1 MKQKCEEIIIDQY
14 LKGNISNEFK
24 NNILAGFKLIKE
36 NNPVLKELL
45 MELQNNPIEALKY
58 GEKMFKDIGDNYKE
72 AILKHNPKPSHE
84 ELSLLLNELIK
95 EDEEENK
102 DLGESE

>member
-1 MKQKCEEIIIDQY
+1 MKAKCEEIVIDQY
-14 LKGNISNEFK
+14 LKGNITNEFK

-36 NNPVLKELL
+36 DNPALKELL
-45 MELQNNPIEALKY
+45 VELQTNPIEALKI

-72 AILKHNPKPSHE
+72 AILKHNPNPSYE

-95 EDEEENK
+95 EDEEEN
-102 DLGESE
+102 EPSE

>member
-1 MKQKCEEIIIDQY
+1 MKAKCEEIIIDQY
-14 LKGNISNEFK
+14 LKGNITNEFK

-45 MELQNNPIEALKY
+45 TELQRNPIEALKY

-72 AILKHNPKPSHE
+72 AILLKHNPNPSHE

-102 DLGESE
+102 DQEE

>member
-14 LKGNISNEFK
+14 LKGNITNEFK

-72 AILKHNPKPSHE
+72 GILKHNPKPSHE

>member
-24 NNILAGFKLIKE
+24 SKVLAGFKLIKE
-36 NNPVLKELL
+36 DNPVLKELL
-45 MELQNNPIEALKY
+45 AELQKNPIEALKY

-72 AILKHNPKPSHE
+72 AILKHNPNPSHE

-95 EDEEENK
+95 EDEEEN
-102 DLGESE
+102 EPSEYN

>member
-14 LKGNISNEFK
+14 LKGNITNEFK

-36 NNPVLKELL
+36 DNPVLKELL
-45 MELQNNPIEALKY
+45 VELQNNPIEALKY

-72 AILKHNPKPSHE
+72 AILKHNPNPSHK